1 MKNSILL
8 DTEQDFSVIGSK
20 IKRSDSLET
29 TKTADIDYPLAA
41 CRCDEN
47 DACLDSET
55 TVLSPDDLLK
65 ICIQFESDAE
75 NGIALPPDYV
85 QMTDIKSFTCTQ
97 NSVSMQPI
105 ANFARQGVEG
115 QLTTVQT
122 KNEKP
127 TDGSSYTAD
136 GRMLTVTSR
145 LLGSVFGP
153 RELPVDC
160 SGTIVYEFVA
170 GSRRQRILHETS
182 DGFASPGKNNGH
194 RRDAEHSEAGDTEAE
209 SEFSIKIVLGRMKE
223 DRRSGIDA
231 ARIAGAAVAGA
242 FVIGSVVLA
251 TKSLPTLGT
260 KAWPL
265 LVGTAAKDATT
276 TCNEVG
282 EDDTATDA
290 LSENTPFSVSD
301 GSVA

>member
-1 MKNSILL
+1 M

-47 DACLDSET
+47 DICLDPET
-55 TVLSPDDLLK
+55 SVLSQNDVLK
-65 ICIQFESDAE
+65 ICIRFESDAE
-75 NGIALPPDYV
+75 NNIALPPDYV
-85 QMTDIKSFTCTQ
+85 QMTDIKSFTCSQ

-105 ANFARQGVEG
+105 ANFVRQGVEG
-115 QLTTVQT
+115 QLTTVQA

-136 GRMLTVTSR
+136 GRMLTVTSQ
-145 LLGSVFGP
+145 LLGSFFGP

-170 GSRRQRILHETS
+170 GSRRQRTLHETS
-182 DGFASPGKNNGH
+182 VAFASPGDFASPRKSDVH
-194 RRDAEHSEAGDTEAE
+194 RRNAEDSEAETEAE
-209 SEFSIKIVLGRMKE
+209 SEFSIEIMLA
-223 DRRSGIDA
+223 RSRDDHRPGIGA

-242 FVIGSVVLA
+242 FVIGSVALA
-251 TKSLPTLGT
+251 TKSLPTLNT

-276 TCNEVG
+276 TGNVVG

>member
-29 TKTADIDYPLAA
+29 TQTADIDYPLAA
-41 CRCDEN
+41 CRCDESGT
-47 DACLDSET
+47 CLDSET
-55 TVLSPDDLLK
+55 SVLSPDDLLK
-65 ICIQFESDAE
+65 ICIRFESDAE
-75 NGIALPPDYV
+75 NDIALPPDYV
-85 QMTDIKSFTCTQ
+85 QMTDIKSFTCSQ

-115 QLTTVQT
+115 QFTTVQT

-136 GRMLTVTSR
+136 DRMLTVTSR
-145 LLGSVFGP
+145 LLGSFFGP

-160 SGTIVYEFVA
+160 SGTVVYEFVA
-170 GSRRQRILHETS
+170 GSRRERVLHETS
-182 DGFASPGKNNGH
+182 VAFAYPKKNDGH
-194 RRDAEHSEAGDTEAE
+194 RRDAEDFDAETEAE
-209 SEFSIKIVLGRMKE
+209 SEFSIEVILARIKE
-223 DRRSGIDA
+223 DRKPGMGA

-242 FVIGSVVLA
+242 FATGSVALA

-265 LVGTAAKDATT
+265 WVKTATKDAAG
-276 TCNEVG
+276 NGSEVG
-282 EDDTATDA
+282 EDDAATDA

>member
-1 MKNSILL
+1 M
-8 DTEQDFSVIGSK
+8 DTEQDFSIIGSK
-20 IKRSDSLET
+20 TKTAESWET

-41 CRCDEN
+41 CQCDES

-55 TVLSPDDLLK
+55 SVLSPDDLLK
-65 ICIQFESDAE
+65 ICIRFDSNVES
-75 NGIALPPDYV
+75 GIALPPDYV
-85 QMTDIKSFTCTQ
+85 HMTDIKSFTCTQ

-115 QLTTVQT
+115 QLTIVQT

-136 GRMLTVTSR
+136 DRMLTVTSR
-145 LLGSVFGP
+145 LLGSFFGP

-170 GSRRQRILHETS
+170 GSRRQRTLRETS
-182 DGFASPGKNNGH
+182 ITFASPKQNGH
-194 RRDAEHSEAGDTEAE
+194 RRNAEDSKTEDEAE
-209 SEFSIKIVLGRMKE
+209 SDFSIEIMLARTRE
-223 DRRSGIDA
+223 EQRSGIGA

-242 FVIGSVVLA
+242 FAIGFMALA
-251 TKSLPTLGT
+251 TQSLPTLAT
-260 KAWPL
+260 KASHL
-265 LVGTAAKDATT
+265 LLGTAAKDATENGDGT
-276 TCNEVG
+276 DEAA
-282 EDDTATDA
+282 TATDA
-290 LSENTPFSVSD
+290 LSENTPFTVSD

>member
-55 TVLSPDDLLK
+55 TVLSQDDLLK
-65 ICIQFESDAE
+65 ICIRFDSDAE
-75 NGIALPPDYV
+75 NNIALPPDYV

-145 LLGSVFGP
+145 LLGSFFGP

-182 DGFASPGKNNGH
+182 VAFASPGKNDVH
-194 RRDAEHSEAGDTEAE
+194 RRNAEDSEAETEAE
-209 SEFSIKIVLGRMKE
+209 SEFSIEIILARIKE
-223 DRRSGIDA
+223 ERRPGIGA
-231 ARIAGAAVAGA
+231 ARFAGAAVAGV
-242 FVIGSVVLA
+242 FVIGSVALA
-251 TKSLPTLGT
+251 AKSLPTLGT

-276 TCNEVG
+276 TGNEVG